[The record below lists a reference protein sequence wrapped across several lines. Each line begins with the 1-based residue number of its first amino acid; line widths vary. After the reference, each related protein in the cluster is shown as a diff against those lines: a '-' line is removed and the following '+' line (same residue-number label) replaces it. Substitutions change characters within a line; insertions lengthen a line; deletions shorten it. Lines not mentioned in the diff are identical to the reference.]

1 MTHLSPAAR
10 DYLLT
15 LADDEHMIGARHT
28 SWIGMG
34 PFLEEDLAFCSIAQ
48 DELGHAIAL
57 YRLITGDESIT
68 GVDVDALAL
77 GREHADYRSSWFCE
91 WPTDD
96 WASALIRHWL
106 YDLAE
111 ELRWQNLATSTV
123 AEAAALLPGIERE
136 EAFHRQ
142 HASSLL
148 DRVLATTGPTDARA
162 RLNAALAELAPVAD
176 SLWVAPALE
185 ADAIAEGVAAI
196 TFAELGIR
204 WHTLVQAELARLGL
218 DATFEPSAQTDRTMR
233 SPHFAAFHTDL
244 NAVRVE
250 DPSAVW

>member
-1 MTHLSPAAR
+1 MTTLSPAAR

-28 SWIGMG
+28 AWIGMG

-68 GVDVDALAL
+68 GVEVDALAL
-77 GREHADYRSSWFCE
+77 GRTHDEYRSSWLCE

-96 WASALIRHWL
+96 WASALVRHWL

-111 ELRWQNLATSTV
+111 HLRWQNLASSTV
-123 AEAAALLPGIERE
+123 TEVAALLPGIERE
-136 EAFHRQ
+136 ESFHRH
-142 HASSLL
+142 HATSLL
-148 DRVLATTGPTDARA
+148 DRVLAASGPTDARA
-162 RLNAALAELAPVAD
+162 QLNRALAELAPVAD
-176 SLWVAPALE
+176 SLWVAPLLE
-185 ADAIAEGVAAI
+185 ADAINEGVAAL
-196 TFAELGIR
+196 TFAELGVR
-204 WHTLVQAELARLGL
+204 WHTTVTAELTRLGL
-218 DATFEPSAQTDRTMR
+218 DATLTVSPQADRSVR
-233 SPHFAAFHTDL
+233 SPHFAALHTDL

-250 DPSAVW
+250 DPTAIW

>member
-1 MTHLSPAAR
+1 MTALSPAAS

-28 SWIGMG
+28 AWIGMG

-68 GVDVDALAL
+68 GVHVDALAL
-77 GREHADYRSSWFCE
+77 GRDHGDYRSSWLCE

-96 WASALIRHWL
+96 WASALVRHWL

-111 ELRWQNLATSTV
+111 QLRWHNLATSTV
-123 AEAAALLPGIERE
+123 SEAAALLPGIERE

-148 DRVLATTGPTDARA
+148 DRVLAIGGPTNARSQI
-162 RLNAALAELAPVAD
+162 NAALAELAPIAD
-176 SLWVAPALE
+176 SLWVAPMLE
-185 ADAIAEGVAAI
+185 ADAIAEGVASV
-196 TFAELGIR
+196 TFAELGVQ
-204 WHTLVQAELARLGL
+204 WHTTVRAELDRLGL
-218 DATFEPSAQTDRTMR
+218 DATFSSSPQADRTER
-233 SPHFAAFHTDL
+233 SPHFAALHQDL

-250 DPSAVW
+250 DPTAIW

>member
-1 MTHLSPAAR
+1 MTLSPAAT

-77 GREHADYRSSWFCE
+77 GREHTEYRSSWLCE

-96 WASALIRHWL
+96 WASALVRHWL

-111 ELRWQNLATSTV
+111 QLRWQNLASS
-123 AEAAALLPGIERE
+123 AISEAAALLPGIERE

-148 DRVLATTGPTDARA
+148 DRVLATDGPTDARSQI
-162 RLNAALAELAPVAD
+162 NAALTELAPIAD
-176 SLWVAPALE
+176 SLWVAPMLE
-185 ADAIAEGVAAI
+185 AEAIAEGVAAV
-196 TFAELGIR
+196 TFAELGVQ
-204 WHTLVQAELARLGL
+204 WHSLVSAELQRLGL
-218 DATFEPSAQTDRTMR
+218 DATFGPTAQNNRTER
-233 SPHFAAFHTDL
+233 SPHFAALHTDL
-244 NAVRVE
+244 NAVRIE
-250 DPSAVW
+250 DPTAIW